1 MAIDVSKM
9 SREDKI
15 ATLSAGAHEA
25 SRKRKAQEE
34 AQGIQRKTPIFQAR
48 GLVVYRTKETPK
60 APTQENQKLQDLTN
74 NTVDSLTA
82 TAYKRQRPAAKMA
95 NFQDLT
101 PESQQGTDIA
111 QKTLDAYIASPQRQA
126 AMQREQDWVNARQT
140 GQAVSDTPPKDETL
154 ERLQAAAKKE
164 QAANQER
171 KDIAADRAVY
181 DEDMREISGMTDA
194 EQQQLKD
201 YVSVRDLGRT
211 ENLITDLIYIPIKKR
226 KAAGSLWDKYGEA
239 RLNELAETYARD
251 PHQQERQ
258 EVKQAAQN
266 ASQGVGGAALTTL
279 GSIVAKPIGSVA
291 ALEGRL
297 DELGQRTGRYST
309 LDPYSPGDT
318 VNNFFDDAKQN
329 VQQQIEGDGAN
340 IFRKGAAVLYQAG
353 TGAVEN
359 VLGAITLGPGVTAA
373 VNATGQLTRTISE
386 ASQRGATAGQA
397 YLLATS
403 SAALDYAMDKIPL
416 DTLFGLAKEGST
428 SALKAALNQAGI
440 EATTEGASFIGSQL
454 LDMAILQDNSE
465 YEQNIQNYMAQD
477 PNMSYA
483 DAKHLANKDLIDQA
497 RQQLLVAGISG
508 GVSAGVST
516 AIGNAR
522 NRRAQALLDTETAP
536 EAPTD
541 TAPTESATEQSTPK
555 PDTTL
560 TDTTPEPAVDQ
571 PLQNPQ
577 QLPQAPTLTP
587 EQIRAAQQEA
597 ALQAVQDQAAANP
610 SGMLSDI
617 DKRRERLKTYLNEAW
632 SEGDGSDELRDALQR
647 MWYDENALNFRTDD
661 DYLRHMEATL
671 PDLEAGDGKT
681 AAQVRQDFATPTAK
695 FVHDNRVNAERDAV
709 RNLNVRTRSYENAR
723 DFYGADSSEAN
734 TAKYFMADA
743 EQKLQNIRGLNDGMY
758 AALEGRNSEHERVTR
773 RYQDLAYKE
782 FYGRESSLGN
792 SGRSNNPRQQDLAS
806 NAVDKTHVSNPEYKE
821 TVPLEAPLDTVSR
834 TVEEATTQRRTQ
846 QEAARQAVQDQAAA
860 MTGGQESAVP
870 YNQQPVSDSKAA
882 KTGESITLE
891 GFHGEGK
898 AKGEIYAHAQIPVAG
913 EGRYFAPTE
922 KGASNYGDNVSREIV
937 HFDRPFVI
945 RDDSDWGGLVDAAG
959 LKYRNPAYLSTAEA
973 KQYTDRIRDFL
984 TGNGYDGLIVS
995 YESARQG
1002 DRNTVTGGWAR
1013 TIDNV
1018 FGGDQYVKY
1027 DTGTENSASAEP
1039 SVGAADQNFTG
1050 TVRYQNLLSD
1060 DNVKPD
1066 RASDIRADEVP
1077 EMDGSQRVSDMAKDL
1092 MGSKNTTE
1100 AGADQVKQLIDSGVF
1115 SYDPKSNKQSVQEAF
1130 DDLNARGAAA
1140 IRHEIDTN
1148 LKNGVIADGDVTK
1161 AVVLANQYIQ
1171 TGDEASAAEMMSDL
1185 SLLAQKSGRNLQ
1197 LFSLIRRMTPEGQLD
1212 VLQKAADKMLS
1223 QGKQPKE
1230 SKKNGAPSPVDASGP
1245 SGRPKTSLTHADIP
1259 VELKNQYIEAARS
1272 KDTQKID
1279 AATRAIAQ
1287 AVGSQYHATFKE
1299 KWDAWRYMCMLGN
1312 ASTNVRN
1319 IAGNAMFKPYT
1330 VVKDELAAIF
1340 EKALPQ
1346 DQRTKAMHT
1355 DKDLL
1360 AWAKEDT
1367 KSVDA
1372 QNALKYSAK
1381 MGDDVTSDIMSE
1393 NKRIFK
1399 SGALETARKVA
1410 EWAPSAGDMIF
1421 KNGYYAKYLANFLT
1435 ARGISADDV
1444 RAGKVD
1450 TDIVSQARQY
1460 AVDNAYINTFNDR
1473 NNFSD
1478 ALASL
1483 GSAKSSKNPVTR
1495 AFGTAVDAIL
1505 PFRRTPANIL
1515 VRFKEYSPVEIL
1527 SAGVKLKQGKITASD
1542 FCNSLATGLTGS
1554 AAMGLGAALGHGI
1567 FNSNGDGV
1575 RLITKATDEEKL
1587 QGKQDYS
1594 VEVTVNGETYSATVD
1609 WAAPA
1614 NLPLFVGTNLYAAAT
1629 KSSEENA
1636 DFADTLINFAD
1647 SAKDTLEPMLSL
1659 SCLSSL
1665 NDLLE
1670 NIKYTEDGEYLYK
1683 IAASAATSYLTQ
1695 GIPSLL
1701 RQTATFTQTEKQTTF
1716 ANDDRKAVRDVQRTL
1731 SNIPFAG
1738 NALGLKTDKIDV
1750 WGQKQSTGSVAQRAF
1765 NAYLNPSKIS
1775 KVTSDATTAELERL
1789 SKTEYGTGVTPEL
1802 APKTL
1807 TYTDKQ
1813 GVTHKD
1819 VRLTAKQWED
1829 CAITRGQTSKQILDK
1844 LVKSSDYA
1852 KLGDSGKAAAIGL
1865 VYKFAD
1871 EAGAIKAM
1879 SDHDGYSETWMREA
1893 EEAKDPGTYILKKVN
1908 NQQMKAAMDKL
1919 TTAWAHNSDRPAA
1932 KRDLESAYE
1941 TYAKSSANIRNAV
1954 MDAAKGTVKQ
1964 YLEAR
1969 EDGLDSNVALSV
1981 IKQVQSIPVKK
1992 RQNAAYQYQAVANT
2006 KGLSEAQMDTAMKL
2020 YMPDYDPTVKKPV
2033 KTEVKYDY
2041 IRQELGFSAR
2051 EYAKAAYAMQDMS
2064 YDEDDSESLDKDEQI
2079 KALMGLGYDK
2089 STATKFYRIYK
2100 GSSNSAKY
2108 ALNKFIEENY

>member
-1 MAIDVSKM
+1 MGKFTVEDYKRAAQEYAASLKKGYDEAQTVKQEAAAAGMWPKKTPAVPKNRTSAAPKETVANGFFPKSFDDAVPSNPWISNADVNLAPRSSYASASDRSKTAKDTLDSYLNSPEGQSAIQEEEALKERYRTEVSFQPTLRM
-9 SREDKI
+9 EDMPQSENVKRLRQLRKDAEDSQQI
-15 ATLSAGAHEA
+15 AENA
-25 SRKRKAQEE
+25 RKA
-34 AQGIQRKTPIFQAR
+34 
-48 GLVVYRTKETPK
+48 
-60 APTQENQKLQDLTN
+60 
-74 NTVDSLTA
+74 
-82 TAYKRQRPAAKMA
+82 
-95 NFQDLT
+95 
-101 PESQQGTDIA
+101 
-111 QKTLDAYIASPQRQA
+111 
-126 AMQREQDWVNARQT
+126 EQDQ
-140 GQAVSDTPPKDETL
+140 
-154 ERLQAAAKKE
+154 
-164 QAANQER
+164 
-171 KDIAADRAVY
+171 AVY

-194 EQQQLKD
+194 ERQQLKD

-251 PHQQERQ
+251 LHQQERQ
-258 EVKQAAQN
+258 EVQQAAQN
-266 ASQGVGGAALTTL
+266 ASSGVGGAALTTL
-279 GSIVAKPIGSVA
+279 GSIAAKPIGSVA

-329 VQQQIEGDGAN
+329 VQQQIAGDGSN
-340 IFRKGAAVLYQAG
+340 VFRKGAAVLYQAG
-353 TGAVEN
+353 TGTVEN

-386 ASQRGATAGQA
+386 ASARGATAGQA

-416 DTLFGLAKEGST
+416 DNLFGLAKSGAT
-428 SALKAALNQAGI
+428 SALKAAFKQAGI
-440 EATTEGASFIGSQL
+440 EMTTEGASFIGSQL
-454 LDMAILQDNSE
+454 LDMAILQQNSE
-465 YEQNIQNYMAQD
+465 YAQNVQNYREQGMNQQD
-477 PNMSYA
+477 A
-483 DAKHLANKDLIDQA
+483 VHQANKDLVSQA
-497 RQQLLVAGISG
+497 GQQLLTAGISG

-522 NRRAQALLDTETAP
+522 SRRAQAQQARLDAEAAPETAP
-536 EAPTD
+536 DTTPAAAPEQSPD
-541 TAPTESATEQSTPK
+541 LPRQDAAPTE
-555 PDTTL
+555 
-560 TDTTPEPAVDQ
+560 TTPEAPAAQ
-571 PLQNPQ
+571 LPQNPQ
-577 QLPQAPTLTP
+577 QLPP
-587 EQIRAAQQEA
+587 QEPA
-597 ALQAVQDQAAANP
+597 
-610 SGMLSDI
+610 
-617 DKRRERLKTYLNEAW
+617 
-632 SEGDGSDELRDALQR
+632 
-647 MWYDENALNFRTDD
+647 
-661 DYLRHMEATL
+661 
-671 PDLEAGDGKT
+671 
-681 AAQVRQDFATPTAK
+681 
-695 FVHDNRVNAERDAV
+695 
-709 RNLNVRTRSYENAR
+709 
-723 DFYGADSSEAN
+723 SS
-734 TAKYFMADA
+734 T
-743 EQKLQNIRGLNDGMY
+743 
-758 AALEGRNSEHERVTR
+758 
-773 RYQDLAYKE
+773 
-782 FYGRESSLGN
+782 
-792 SGRSNNPRQQDLAS
+792 
-806 NAVDKTHVSNPEYKE
+806 
-821 TVPLEAPLDTVSR
+821 DTVSNLVR
-834 TVEEATTQRRTQ
+834 EATTRRQQQ
-846 QEAARQAVQDQAAA
+846 QEAARRSIQNQTAAL
-860 MTGGQESAVP
+860 TGGQEPAAP
-870 YNQQPVSDSKAA
+870 Y
-882 KTGESITLE
+882 
-891 GFHGEGK
+891 
-898 AKGEIYAHAQIPVAG
+898 
-913 EGRYFAPTE
+913 
-922 KGASNYGDNVSREIV
+922 
-937 HFDRPFVI
+937 
-945 RDDSDWGGLVDAAG
+945 
-959 LKYRNPAYLSTAEA
+959 
-973 KQYTDRIRDFL
+973 
-984 TGNGYDGLIVS
+984 
-995 YESARQG
+995 
-1002 DRNTVTGGWAR
+1002 
-1013 TIDNV
+1013 
-1018 FGGDQYVKY
+1018 
-1027 DTGTENSASAEP
+1027 TGTENSASAEP

-1050 TVRYQNLLSD
+1050 TARYQDLLSD
-1060 DNVKPD
+1060 DNVKPS
-1066 RASDIRADEVP
+1066 RASDVRPDEVP
-1077 EMDGSQRVSDMAKDL
+1077 EMDGSQRVSNVAKDL
-1092 MGSKNTTE
+1092 IGSKNTTD

-1115 SYDPKSNKQSVQEAF
+1115 SYDPKSNKQSLQEAY
-1130 DDLNARGAAA
+1130 DDLNVRGTQ
-1140 IRHEIDTN
+1140 RVRNEILNHLVNNT
-1148 LKNGVIADGDVTK
+1148 VEDGDVTK

-1171 TGDEASAAEMMSDL
+1171 SGDEASAAEMMSDL

-1197 LFSLIRRMTPEGQLD
+1197 LFSLIRRMTPEGQLN
-1212 VLQKAADKMLS
+1212 VLQQAADKMLS

-1230 SKKNGAPSPVDASGP
+1230 SRKRGASNNSDA

-1272 KDTQKID
+1272 KDTKKID

-1287 AVGSQYHATFKE
+1287 AVGSQYQATFKE

-1330 VVKDELAAIF
+1330 AVKDELAALF

-1393 NKRIFK
+1393 NKRVFK
-1399 SGALETARKVA
+1399 SGALETARKVT
-1410 EWAPSAGDMIF
+1410 EWAPAAGDMIF

-1450 TDIVSQARQY
+1450 TDVMAQARQY
-1460 AVDNAYINTFNDR
+1460 AVNNAYINTFNDR

-1594 VEVTVNGETYSATVD
+1594 VEVTVNGKTYSATVD

-1695 GIPSLL
+1695 AIPSLL

-1750 WGQKQSTGSVAQRAF
+1750 WGQKQSTGNVAQRAF
-1765 NAYLNPSKIS
+1765 NAYVNPSKIS
-1775 KVTSDATTAELERL
+1775 TVKSDATTAELERL

-1819 VRLTAKQWED
+1819 VRLTAQQWE
-1829 CAITRGQTSKQILDK
+1829 AYATTRGQTSKQILDK

-1852 KLGDSGKAAAIGL
+1852 KLGDAGKAAAIDL
-1865 VYKFAD
+1865 VYKYAD
-1871 EAGAIKAM
+1871 KTGAIKAM
-1879 SDHDGYSETWMREA
+1879 SDHDGYPDSWMQEA
-1893 EEAKDPGTYILKKVN
+1893 ADSKNPGAYIIQKVN
-1908 NQQMKAAMDKL
+1908 NQQMKTAMDNL
-1919 TTAWAHNSDRPAA
+1919 TKAWAHKTDRPAA
-1932 KRDLESAYE
+1932 KQDLEAAYD
-1941 TYAKSSANIRNAV
+1941 TYSKSSADVKKAV
-1954 MDAAKGTVKQ
+1954 MDAAEGAVKQ
-1964 YLEAR
+1964 YMEAR
-1969 EDGLDSNVALSV
+1969 ADGFNSSVSLSI
-1981 IKQVQSIPVKK
+1981 IKQVQSIPQKN
-1992 RQNAAYQYQAVANT
+1992 RQKVAYQYQAVANT
-2006 KGLSEAQMDTAMKL
+2006 KGLSEAQLDKAMKL
-2020 YMPDYDPTVKKPV
+2020 YMPDYDPSVKKPV

-2041 IRQELGFSAR
+2041 IRQEMGFSAK

-2064 YDEDDSESLDKDEQI
+2064 YDEDDSGTITKDEAVQAIIDLGFDKATSTRFYQI
-2079 KALMGLGYDK
+2079 YQ
-2089 STATKFYRIYK
+2089 
-2100 GSSNSAKY
+2100 GSSNSAKA
-2108 ALNKFIEENY
+2108 ALKKFIEENY

>member
-1 MAIDVSKM
+1 MGKFTAEDYKRAAQEYAASLKKGYDEAQAVKQEATAAGMWPKKTPAVPKNRTSAAPKETAANGFFPKSFDDAVPSNPWISNADVNLAPKSSYASASARSKTAKDTLDSYLNSPEGLAALQEEEALKDRYRTEVSFQPTLRM
-9 SREDKI
+9 EDMPQSENVKRLRQLRKDAEDSQKI
-15 ATLSAGAHEA
+15 A
-25 SRKRKAQEE
+25 
-34 AQGIQRKTPIFQAR
+34 
-48 GLVVYRTKETPK
+48 
-60 APTQENQKLQDLTN
+60 EN
-74 NTVDSLTA
+74 
-82 TAYKRQRPAAKMA
+82 
-95 NFQDLT
+95 
-101 PESQQGTDIA
+101 A
-111 QKTLDAYIASPQRQA
+111 QKAEHDQS
-126 AMQREQDWVNARQT
+126 
-140 GQAVSDTPPKDETL
+140 
-154 ERLQAAAKKE
+154 
-164 QAANQER
+164 
-171 KDIAADRAVY
+171 VY

-194 EQQQLKD
+194 ERQQLKD

-226 KAAGSLWDKYGEA
+226 KAAGSLWGKYGEA

-251 PHQQERQ
+251 LHQQERQ
-258 EVKQAAQN
+258 EVQQAAQN
-266 ASQGVGGAALTTL
+266 ASSGLGGAALTTL
-279 GSIVAKPIGSVA
+279 GSIAAKPIGSVA

-353 TGAVEN
+353 TGAAEN

-386 ASQRGATAGQA
+386 ASARGATAGQA

-416 DTLFGLAKEGST
+416 DNLFDLAKEGST
-428 SALKAALNQAGI
+428 SALKAALKQAGI

-454 LDMAILQDNSE
+454 LDMAILQQNSE
-465 YEQNIQNYMAQD
+465 YAQNVQNYREQGMNQQD
-477 PNMSYA
+477 A
-483 DAKHLANKDLIDQA
+483 VHRANKDLVSQA
-497 RQQLLVAGISG
+497 GQQLLVAGLSG

-522 NRRAQALLDTETAP
+522 NRRAQALLDGENAP

-541 TAPTESATEQSTPK
+541 TAPTETAPEQPTARQTPAA
-555 PDTTL
+555 
-560 TDTTPEPAVDQ
+560 TDTTPAPTTEQ
-571 PLQNPQ
+571 LLQNPQ
-577 QLPQAPTLTP
+577 QLPQ
-587 EQIRAAQQEA
+587 EQPIEQTQPRNIQSEPAQ
-597 ALQAVQDQAAANP
+597 
-610 SGMLSDI
+610 
-617 DKRRERLKTYLNEAW
+617 
-632 SEGDGSDELRDALQR
+632 
-647 MWYDENALNFRTDD
+647 
-661 DYLRHMEATL
+661 
-671 PDLEAGDGKT
+671 
-681 AAQVRQDFATPTAK
+681 
-695 FVHDNRVNAERDAV
+695 AE
-709 RNLNVRTRSYENAR
+709 T
-723 DFYGADSSEAN
+723 
-734 TAKYFMADA
+734 
-743 EQKLQNIRGLNDGMY
+743 
-758 AALEGRNSEHERVTR
+758 
-773 RYQDLAYKE
+773 
-782 FYGRESSLGN
+782 
-792 SGRSNNPRQQDLAS
+792 
-806 NAVDKTHVSNPEYKE
+806 
-821 TVPLEAPLDTVSR
+821 PLDTVSR
-834 TVEEATTQRRTQ
+834 TVEESVSKRKQSGAADDIVDVSSFKSPKEWKNFLDKRKKERKKAEKHGGSDGNYLIDNPLSREEKRAIYIKGALNTARETRMLELFDTINDGDFDAYTERANTAVSQDAFRRAQDAAVELRRLMSISDADYDAELSGNPRPAQSTEPAPQPIAASPLLPQQAADAPDAAQQSVIETPFVDVPTEDNAVQSETPQPPAQPPIDTVSTLVEEATTQRRTQ
-846 QEAARQAVQDQAAA
+846 QEAARQSIQNQTAAL
-860 MTGGQESAVP
+860 TGGQESAVP

-945 RDDSDWGGLVDAAG
+945 RDDGDWGGLVDAAG

-1050 TVRYQNLLSD
+1050 TARYQNLLSD

-1066 RASDIRADEVP
+1066 RASDVRPDEVP
-1077 EMDGSQRVSDMAKDL
+1077 EMDGSQRVSNVAKTL

-1171 TGDEASAAEMMSDL
+1171 TGDDASAAEMMSDL

-1230 SKKNGAPSPVDASGP
+1230 SKKNGSPSPVDASGP

-1287 AVGSQYHATFKE
+1287 AVGSQYQATFKE

-1330 VVKDELAAIF
+1330 VVKDELAALF

-1355 DKDLL
+1355 DKNLL

-1450 TDIVSQARQY
+1450 TDIMSQARQY

-1554 AAMGLGAALGHGI
+1554 AAMGLGAALCHGI
-1567 FNSNGDGV
+1567 FNSSGDGV

-1636 DFADTLINFAD
+1636 DLADTLINFTD

-1665 NDLLE
+1665 NDLLK

-1750 WGQKQSTGSVAQRAF
+1750 WGQKQSTGNVAQRAF
-1765 NAYLNPSKIS
+1765 NAYVNPSKIS
-1775 KVTSDATTAELERL
+1775 KVTSDATTAELDRL

-1819 VRLTAKQWED
+1819 VRLTAQQWE
-1829 CAITRGQTSKQILDK
+1829 AYATTRGQTSKQILDK

-1852 KLGDSGKAAAIGL
+1852 KLGDAGKAAAIDL
-1865 VYKFAD
+1865 VYKYAD
-1871 EAGAIKAM
+1871 KTGAIKAM
-1879 SDHDGYSETWMREA
+1879 SDHDGYPDSWMQEA
-1893 EEAKDPGTYILKKVN
+1893 SDSKNPGAYIVQKVN
-1908 NQQMKAAMDKL
+1908 NQQMKTAMDNL
-1919 TTAWAHNSDRPAA
+1919 TKAWAHKTDRPAA
-1932 KRDLESAYE
+1932 KQDLEAAYD
-1941 TYAKSSANIRNAV
+1941 TYSKSSADVQKAV
-1954 MDAAKGTVKQ
+1954 MDAAEGAVKQ
-1964 YLEAR
+1964 YMEAR
-1969 EDGLDSNVALSV
+1969 ADGFNSNVSLSI
-1981 IKQVQSIPVKK
+1981 IKQVQSIPQKN
-1992 RQNAAYQYQAVANT
+1992 RQKVAYQYQAVANT
-2006 KGLSEAQMDTAMKL
+2006 KGLSEAQLDKAMKL
-2020 YMPDYDPTVKKPV
+2020 YMPDYDPSAKKPV

-2041 IRQELGFSAR
+2041 IRQEMGFSAK

-2064 YDEDDSESLDKDEQI
+2064 YDEDDSGTITKDEAVQAI
-2079 KALMGLGYDK
+2079 VDLGFDEA
-2089 STATKFYRIYK
+2089 TATKFYRIYQ
-2100 GSSNSAKY
+2100 GSSNSAKA

>member
-15 ATLSAGAHEA
+15 AVLSAGAHEA
-25 SRKRKAQEE
+25 GRKRKAQEE
-34 AQGIQRKTPIFQAR
+34 AQGIQKKTPIFQAR
-48 GLVVYRTKETPK
+48 GLVAYRTKEAPK
-60 APTQENQKLQDLTN
+60 APVQENQKLQDLTN

-111 QKTLDAYIASPQRQA
+111 QKTLDAYIASPQRQE
-126 AMQREQDWVNARQT
+126 AMQREQDWVNARQS
-140 GQAVSDTPPKDETL
+140 GQAASDMPPKDETL
-154 ERLQAAAKKE
+154 ERLQAAARKE
-164 QAANQER
+164 QAENQER
-171 KDIAADRAVY
+171 KDLAADQAVY
-181 DEDMREISGMTDA
+181 DKDMREISGMTDA
-194 EQQQLKD
+194 ERQQLKD

-251 PHQQERQ
+251 LHQQERQ
-258 EVKQAAQN
+258 EVQQAAQN

-353 TGAVEN
+353 TGAAEN

-386 ASQRGATAGQA
+386 ASARGATAGQA

-416 DTLFGLAKEGST
+416 DNLFGLAKEGST
-428 SALKAALNQAGI
+428 SALKAALKQVGI
-440 EATTEGASFIGSQL
+440 EATTEGASFMGSQL
-454 LDMAILQDNSE
+454 LDMAILQQNSE

-477 PNMSYA
+477 PDRSYA
-483 DAKHLANKDLIDQA
+483 DAKRLANKDLIAQA
-497 RQQLLVAGISG
+497 GQQLLVAGISG

-522 NRRAQALLDTETAP
+522 SRRAQALLDAETAP
-536 EAPTD
+536 EAATD
-541 TAPTESATEQSTPK
+541 TATTKPTPEQPTAQPEVPL
-555 PDTTL
+555 PDTA
-560 TDTTPEPAVDQ
+560 PEAPADQ
-571 PLQNPQ
+571 LLQNPQ
-577 QLPQAPTLTP
+577 QLQPEPTLTP
-587 EQIRAAQQEA
+587 EQIRAAQQERDI
-597 ALQAVQDQAAANP
+597 QAEADRIRYEGQESVAQRNETATSP
-610 SGMLSDI
+610 SGMISDAGQ
-617 DKRRERLKTYLNEAW
+617 RRERLKSYLNEAW
-632 SEGDGSDELRDALQR
+632 NKGDGSDELRDALQR

-661 DYLRHMEATL
+661 DYLRYMEATL

-709 RNLNVRTRSYENAR
+709 RNLNVRTRAYENAR

-782 FYGRESSLGN
+782 FYGRESSLGK
-792 SGRSNNPRQQDLAS
+792 SGQSNNPRKQEPTS
-806 NAVDKTHVSNPEYKE
+806 NAADKPRVTNSEYKE
-821 TVPLEAPLDTVSR
+821 TVPLENPLGTVSR

-846 QEAARQAVQDQAAA
+846 QEAARQSIQDQAAA
-860 MTGGQESAVP
+860 LTGGQEPAAP
-870 YNQQPVSDSKAA
+870 Y
-882 KTGESITLE
+882 
-891 GFHGEGK
+891 
-898 AKGEIYAHAQIPVAG
+898 
-913 EGRYFAPTE
+913 
-922 KGASNYGDNVSREIV
+922 
-937 HFDRPFVI
+937 
-945 RDDSDWGGLVDAAG
+945 
-959 LKYRNPAYLSTAEA
+959 
-973 KQYTDRIRDFL
+973 
-984 TGNGYDGLIVS
+984 
-995 YESARQG
+995 
-1002 DRNTVTGGWAR
+1002 
-1013 TIDNV
+1013 
-1018 FGGDQYVKY
+1018 
-1027 DTGTENSASAEP
+1027 TGTENSASAEP

-1050 TVRYQNLLSD
+1050 TARYQNLLSD
-1060 DNVKPD
+1060 DNVKPS
-1066 RASDIRADEVP
+1066 RASDVRPDEVP
-1077 EMDGSQRVSDMAKDL
+1077 EMDGSQRVSNVAKNL

-1171 TGDEASAAEMMSDL
+1171 TGDEAAAAEMMSDL

-1230 SKKNGAPSPVDASGP
+1230 SKKNGAPSSVDASGP

-1272 KDTQKID
+1272 KDTAKID

-1287 AVGSQYHATFKE
+1287 VVGSQYQATFKE

-1312 ASTNVRN
+1312 VSTNVRN

-1450 TDIVSQARQY
+1450 TDVMSQARQY

-1483 GSAKSSKNPVTR
+1483 GSAKSSKNPVSR

-1505 PFRRTPANIL
+1505 PFRRTPANII
-1515 VRFKEYSPVEIL
+1515 VRFDDYSPFRIIKAAAKI
-1527 SAGVKLKQGKITASD
+1527 SGKGLDKVSKGKYGWGREYTASQ
-1542 FCNSLATGLTGS
+1542 FCNDLAAGLTGTGALLLGS
-1554 AAMGLGAALGHGI
+1554 ALRRGI
-1567 FNSNGDGV
+1567 YDSKGNGV

-1594 VEVTVNGETYSATVD
+1594 IEVTLNGKTHSASVE

-1614 NLPLFVGTNLYAAAT
+1614 NLPLFVGANLSAAAE
-1629 KSSEENA
+1629 KSKEEDA
-1636 DFADTLINFAD
+1636 DFIDRLINFGIA
-1647 SAKDTLEPMLSL
+1647 AKDTLEPVLSL

-1670 NIKYTEDGEYLYK
+1670 NVKYSGDGEHIYT
-1683 IAASAATSYLTQ
+1683 IVASAATSYLTQ
-1695 GIPSLL
+1695 AIPSLL

-1716 ANDDRKAVRDVQRTL
+1716 ANDDRKEVRGVQRAL

-1750 WGQKQSTGSVAQRAF
+1750 WGQKQSTGNVAQRAF
-1765 NAYLNPSKIS
+1765 NAYVNPSKIS
-1775 KVTSDATTAELERL
+1775 TVTSDATTAELDRL

-1819 VRLTAKQWED
+1819 VRLTAQQWE
-1829 CAITRGQTSKQILDK
+1829 AYATTRGQTSKQILDK

-1852 KLGDSGKAAAIGL
+1852 KLGDAGKAAAIDL
-1865 VYKFAD
+1865 VYKYAD
-1871 EAGAIKAM
+1871 KTGAIKAM
-1879 SDHDGYSETWMREA
+1879 SDHDGYPDSWMQEA
-1893 EEAKDPGTYILKKVN
+1893 ADSKNPGAYIVQKVN
-1908 NQQMKAAMDKL
+1908 NQQMKTAMDNL
-1919 TTAWAHNSDRPAA
+1919 TKAWAHKTDRPAA
-1932 KRDLESAYE
+1932 QQDLEAAYG
-1941 TYAKSSANIRNAV
+1941 TYSKSSADVKKAV
-1954 MDAAKGTVKQ
+1954 MDAAEGAVKQ
-1964 YLEAR
+1964 YMEAR
-1969 EDGLDSNVALSV
+1969 ADGFNSNVSLSI
-1981 IKQVQSIPVKK
+1981 IKQVQSIPQKN
-1992 RQNAAYQYQAVANT
+1992 RQKVAYQYQAVANT
-2006 KGLSEAQMDTAMKL
+2006 KGLSEAQLDKAMKL
-2020 YMPDYDPTVKKPV
+2020 YMPDYDPSVKKPV

-2041 IRQELGFSAR
+2041 IRQEMGFSAK

-2064 YDEDDSESLDKDEQI
+2064 YDEDDSGTITKDEAVQAIIDLGFDKATSTRFYQI
-2079 KALMGLGYDK
+2079 YQ
-2089 STATKFYRIYK
+2089 
-2100 GSSNSAKY
+2100 GSSNSAKA
-2108 ALNKFIEENY
+2108 ALKKFIEENY

>member
-1 MAIDVSKM
+1 MGKFTVEDYKRAAQEYAASLKKGYDEAQTVKQEAAAAGMWPKKTPAVPKNRTSAAPKETVANGFFPKSFDDAVPSNPWISNADVNLAPRSSYASASDRSKTAKDTLDSYLNSPEGQSAIQEEEALKERYRTEVSFQPTLRM
-9 SREDKI
+9 EDMPQSENVKRLRQLRKDAEDSQQI
-15 ATLSAGAHEA
+15 AENA
-25 SRKRKAQEE
+25 RKA
-34 AQGIQRKTPIFQAR
+34 
-48 GLVVYRTKETPK
+48 
-60 APTQENQKLQDLTN
+60 
-74 NTVDSLTA
+74 
-82 TAYKRQRPAAKMA
+82 
-95 NFQDLT
+95 
-101 PESQQGTDIA
+101 
-111 QKTLDAYIASPQRQA
+111 
-126 AMQREQDWVNARQT
+126 EQDQ
-140 GQAVSDTPPKDETL
+140 
-154 ERLQAAAKKE
+154 
-164 QAANQER
+164 
-171 KDIAADRAVY
+171 AVY

-194 EQQQLKD
+194 ERQQLKD

-251 PHQQERQ
+251 LHQQERQ
-258 EVKQAAQN
+258 EVQQAAQN

-329 VQQQIEGDGAN
+329 VQQQIAGDGSN
-340 IFRKGAAVLYQAG
+340 VFRKGAAVLYQAG
-353 TGAVEN
+353 TGTVEN

-386 ASQRGATAGQA
+386 ASARGATAGQA

-416 DTLFGLAKEGST
+416 DNLFGLAKEGST
-428 SALKAALNQAGI
+428 SALKAAFKQAGI
-440 EATTEGASFIGSQL
+440 EMTTEGASFIGSQL
-454 LDMAILQDNSE
+454 LDMAILQQNSE
-465 YEQNIQNYMAQD
+465 YAQNVQNYRDQGMNQQD
-477 PNMSYA
+477 A
-483 DAKHLANKDLIDQA
+483 VHQANKDLVSQA
-497 RQQLLVAGISG
+497 GQQLLVAGLSG

-522 NRRAQALLDTETAP
+522 SRRAQAQQAQLDAEAAPETAP
-536 EAPTD
+536 D
-541 TAPTESATEQSTPK
+541 TAPADAVQEQTSAPQSE
-555 PDTTL
+555 
-560 TDTTPEPAVDQ
+560 TTPEASTDQ
-571 PLQNPQ
+571 LLQNPQ
-577 QLPQAPTLTP
+577 QPQQEPSLTP
-587 EQIRAAQQEA
+587 EQIRAAQQERDIQAEEDRIRYEDQKTRAKARKDLQKDIEKTQADVDAGKGSPARLRQLQDKLYQMDMEEADYPRTRQEAITQQA
-597 ALQAVQDQAAANP
+597 ALVDSLSQEQHDAYIRRETGEASNRPNKIATNRLKAAKAELDRLRN
-610 SGMLSDI
+610 LSDA
-617 DKRRERLKTYLNEAW
+617 DYAQELSDMGLSGNTRSPWLDSASANLEALGEANATRQADLVQSMADRVREASIPDQPEARPESVPDLNA
-632 SEGDGSDELRDALQR
+632 A
-647 MWYDENALNFRTDD
+647 T
-661 DYLRHMEATL
+661 DYLRSRLNPEQGQ
-671 PDLEAGDGKT
+671 PNRRPVQPQQN
-681 AAQVRQDFATPTAK
+681 AASST
-695 FVHDNRVNAERDAV
+695 DAV
-709 RNLNVRTRSYENAR
+709 SNLVR
-723 DFYGADSSEAN
+723 
-734 TAKYFMADA
+734 
-743 EQKLQNIRGLNDGMY
+743 
-758 AALEGRNSEHERVTR
+758 
-773 RYQDLAYKE
+773 
-782 FYGRESSLGN
+782 
-792 SGRSNNPRQQDLAS
+792 
-806 NAVDKTHVSNPEYKE
+806 
-821 TVPLEAPLDTVSR
+821 
-834 TVEEATTQRRTQ
+834 EATTRRQQQ
-846 QEAARQAVQDQAAA
+846 QEAARQSIQEQAAA
-860 MTGGQESAVP
+860 LTGGQEAATP
-870 YNQQPVSDSKAA
+870 Y
-882 KTGESITLE
+882 
-891 GFHGEGK
+891 
-898 AKGEIYAHAQIPVAG
+898 
-913 EGRYFAPTE
+913 
-922 KGASNYGDNVSREIV
+922 
-937 HFDRPFVI
+937 
-945 RDDSDWGGLVDAAG
+945 
-959 LKYRNPAYLSTAEA
+959 
-973 KQYTDRIRDFL
+973 
-984 TGNGYDGLIVS
+984 
-995 YESARQG
+995 
-1002 DRNTVTGGWAR
+1002 
-1013 TIDNV
+1013 
-1018 FGGDQYVKY
+1018 
-1027 DTGTENSASAEP
+1027 TGTENSASAEP

-1050 TVRYQNLLSD
+1050 TARYQKLLSD

-1066 RASDIRADEVP
+1066 RRDDFRGDEVP
-1077 EMDGSQRVSDMAKDL
+1077 KMDGSQRVSDVAKNL
-1092 MGSKNTTE
+1092 MGSKNTTD

-1115 SYDPKSNKQSVQEAF
+1115 SYDPKSNKQSLQEAY
-1130 DDLNARGAAA
+1130 DDLNARGTQ
-1140 IRHEIDTN
+1140 RVRNEILNHLVNNT
-1148 LKNGVIADGDVTK
+1148 VEDGDVTK

-1171 TGDEASAAEMMSDL
+1171 SGDEASAAEMMSDL

-1197 LFSLIRRMTPEGQLD
+1197 LFSLIRRMTPEGQLN
-1212 VLQKAADKMLS
+1212 VIQQAADKMLS
-1223 QGKQPKE
+1223 HGKQPKE
-1230 SKKNGAPSPVDASGP
+1230 SRKRGASNNSDA
-1245 SGRPKTSLTHADIP
+1245 SGRPKASLTHADIP

-1287 AVGSQYHATFKE
+1287 AVGSQYQATFKE

-1330 VVKDELAAIF
+1330 AVKDELAAIF

-1393 NKRIFK
+1393 NKRVFDTVFGSKKLGSAI
-1399 SGALETARKVA
+1399 ETARKAA

-1450 TDIVSQARQY
+1450 TDVMAQARQY
-1460 AVDNAYINTFNDR
+1460 AVNNAYINTFNDR

-1478 ALASL
+1478 AVASL
-1483 GSAKSSKNPVTR
+1483 GSAKSSTNPVTR

-1527 SAGVKLKQGKITASD
+1527 SASVKLKQGKITASD

-1567 FNSNGDGV
+1567 FDGKGNGV

-1594 VEVTVNGETYSATVD
+1594 VEVTVNGKTYSATVD

-1670 NIKYTEDGEYLYK
+1670 NVKYTEDGEYLYK

-1695 GIPSLL
+1695 AIPSLL
-1701 RQTATFTQTEKQTTF
+1701 RQTATFAQTEKQTTF

-1750 WGQKQSTGSVAQRAF
+1750 WGQKQSTGNVAQRAF
-1765 NAYLNPSKIS
+1765 NAYVNPSKIS
-1775 KVTSDATTAELERL
+1775 KVTSDATTAELDRL

-1819 VRLTAKQWED
+1819 VRLTAQQWE
-1829 CAITRGQTSKQILDK
+1829 AYATTRGQTSKQILDK

-1852 KLGDSGKAAAIGL
+1852 KLGDAGKAAAIDL
-1865 VYKFAD
+1865 VYKYAD
-1871 EAGAIKAM
+1871 KTGAIKAM
-1879 SDHDGYSETWMREA
+1879 SDHDGYPDSWMQEA
-1893 EEAKDPGTYILKKVN
+1893 ADSKNPGAYIVQKVN
-1908 NQQMKAAMDKL
+1908 NQQMKTAMDNL
-1919 TTAWAHNSDRPAA
+1919 TKAWAHKTDRPAA
-1932 KRDLESAYE
+1932 KQDLETAYD
-1941 TYAKSSANIRNAV
+1941 TYSKSSTDVQKAV
-1954 MDAAKGTVKQ
+1954 MDAAEGAVKQ
-1964 YLEAR
+1964 YMEAR
-1969 EDGLDSNVALSV
+1969 ADGFNSNVSLSI
-1981 IKQVQSIPVKK
+1981 IKQVQSIPQKN
-1992 RQNAAYQYQAVANT
+1992 RQKVAYQYQAVANT
-2006 KGLSEAQMDTAMKL
+2006 KGLSEAQLDKAMKL
-2020 YMPDYDPTVKKPV
+2020 YMPDYDPSAKNPV

-2041 IRQELGFSAR
+2041 IRQELGFSAK

-2064 YDEDDSESLDKDEQI
+2064 YDEDDSGTITKDEAVQAI
-2079 KALMGLGYDK
+2079 IDLGFDKA
-2089 STATKFYRIYK
+2089 TATRFYQIYQ
-2100 GSSNSAKY
+2100 GSSNSAKA
-2108 ALNKFIEENY
+2108 ALKKFIEENY

>member
-15 ATLSAGAHEA
+15 AVLSAGAHEA
-25 SRKRKAQEE
+25 GRKRKAQEE

-48 GLVVYRTKETPK
+48 GIVAYRTKETPK
-60 APTQENQKLQDLTN
+60 APAQENQKLQDLTN

-140 GQAVSDTPPKDETL
+140 GQAASETAPKDETL
-154 ERLQAAAKKE
+154 ERLQAAARQE
-164 QAANQER
+164 QAVNQER
-171 KDIAADRAVY
+171 KDRAADQAVY

-194 EQQQLKD
+194 ERQQLKD
-201 YVSVRDLGRT
+201 YVSVRDQGRT
-211 ENLITDLIYIPIKKR
+211 GNILTDLIYLPREKK

-251 PHQQERQ
+251 LHQQERQ
-258 EVKQAAQN
+258 EVQQAAQD
-266 ASQGVGGAALTTL
+266 ASQGVGGAVLTTV
-279 GSIVAKPIGSVA
+279 GGIAAKPIGSVMG
-291 ALEGRL
+291 LKGRL

-329 VQQQIEGDGAN
+329 VQRQIEGDGSN
-340 IFRKGAAVLYQAG
+340 VFRKGAAVLYQAG
-353 TGAVEN
+353 TGTVEN

-386 ASQRGATAGQA
+386 ASQRGATPGQA
-397 YLLATS
+397 YLLAAS

-428 SALKAALNQAGI
+428 SALKAALKQVGI
-440 EATTEGASFIGSQL
+440 EASTEGASFIGSQL
-454 LDMAILQDNSE
+454 LDMAILQENSE

-477 PNMSYA
+477 PHRSYA

-497 RQQLLVAGISG
+497 RQQMLVAGLSG
-508 GVSAGVST
+508 GISAGVST

-522 NRRAQALLDTETAP
+522 SRRAQAQQARLDAEAAP
-536 EAPTD
+536 EAAPD
-541 TAPTESATEQSTPK
+541 TTPAAAVQEQTAAAPTEP
-555 PDTTL
+555 
-560 TDTTPEPAVDQ
+560 TPEAPDAQ
-571 PLQNPQ
+571 LLQNPQ
-577 QLPQAPTLTP
+577 QLPT
-587 EQIRAAQQEA
+587 QEPA
-597 ALQAVQDQAAANP
+597 
-610 SGMLSDI
+610 SS
-617 DKRRERLKTYLNEAW
+617 
-632 SEGDGSDELRDALQR
+632 
-647 MWYDENALNFRTDD
+647 TD
-661 DYLRHMEATL
+661 
-671 PDLEAGDGKT
+671 P
-681 AAQVRQDFATPTAK
+681 
-695 FVHDNRVNAERDAV
+695 
-709 RNLNVRTRSYENAR
+709 
-723 DFYGADSSEAN
+723 
-734 TAKYFMADA
+734 
-743 EQKLQNIRGLNDGMY
+743 
-758 AALEGRNSEHERVTR
+758 
-773 RYQDLAYKE
+773 
-782 FYGRESSLGN
+782 
-792 SGRSNNPRQQDLAS
+792 
-806 NAVDKTHVSNPEYKE
+806 VSNL
-821 TVPLEAPLDTVSR
+821 VR
-834 TVEEATTQRRTQ
+834 EATTRRQQQ
-846 QEAARQAVQDQAAA
+846 QEAARQSIQNQTAAL
-860 MTGGQESAVP
+860 TGGQEPAAP
-870 YNQQPVSDSKAA
+870 Y
-882 KTGESITLE
+882 
-891 GFHGEGK
+891 
-898 AKGEIYAHAQIPVAG
+898 
-913 EGRYFAPTE
+913 
-922 KGASNYGDNVSREIV
+922 
-937 HFDRPFVI
+937 
-945 RDDSDWGGLVDAAG
+945 
-959 LKYRNPAYLSTAEA
+959 
-973 KQYTDRIRDFL
+973 
-984 TGNGYDGLIVS
+984 
-995 YESARQG
+995 
-1002 DRNTVTGGWAR
+1002 
-1013 TIDNV
+1013 
-1018 FGGDQYVKY
+1018 
-1027 DTGTENSASAEP
+1027 TGTENSASAEP

-1050 TVRYQNLLSD
+1050 TARYQKLLSD

-1066 RASDIRADEVP
+1066 RRDDFRGDEVP
-1077 EMDGSQRVSDMAKDL
+1077 KMDGSQRVSDVAKNL
-1092 MGSKNTTE
+1092 VGSKNTTD

-1130 DDLNARGAAA
+1130 DDLNARGAAV

-1148 LKNGVIADGDVTK
+1148 LKNGVVADGDVTK

-1171 TGDEASAAEMMSDL
+1171 TGDKAAAAEMMSDL

-1230 SKKNGAPSPVDASGP
+1230 SKKNGSPSPVDASGP

-1272 KDTQKID
+1272 KDTAKID

-1287 AVGSQYHATFKE
+1287 AVGSQYQATFKE

-1330 VVKDELAAIF
+1330 AVKDELAAIF

-1393 NKRIFK
+1393 NKRVFK

-1450 TDIVSQARQY
+1450 TDVMAQARQY
-1460 AVDNAYINTFNDR
+1460 AVNNAYINTFNDR

-1478 ALASL
+1478 AIASL
-1483 GSAKSSKNPVTR
+1483 GSGKSSTNPVTR

-1515 VRFKEYSPVEIL
+1515 VRFKEYSPVEVIAAAAKI
-1527 SAGVKLKQGKITASD
+1527 SGKGLDKVSKGKYGWGREYTASQ
-1542 FCNSLATGLTGS
+1542 FCNDLASGLTGTG
-1554 AAMGLGAALGHGI
+1554 AMVLGSALGKGI

-1575 RLITKATDEEKL
+1575 RLITKATDEEEL

-1594 VEVTVNGETYSATVD
+1594 IEVTLNGKTYSATVD

-1614 NLPLFVGTNLYAAAT
+1614 NLPLFVGANLSAAAE
-1629 KSSEENA
+1629 KSKEEDA
-1636 DFADTLINFAD
+1636 DFVDRLINLGIA
-1647 SAKDTLEPMLSL
+1647 AKDTLEPILSL

-1670 NIKYTEDGEYLYK
+1670 NVKYSGDGEHIYT

-1695 GIPSLL
+1695 AIPSLL
-1701 RQTATFTQTEKQTTF
+1701 RQTSTLMQTEKQTTF
-1716 ANDDRKAVRDVQRTL
+1716 ANDDRKEVRGVQRAL

-1738 NALGLKTDKIDV
+1738 DALGLKTDRIDV
-1750 WGQKQSTGSVAQRAF
+1750 WGQKQSTGNVAQRAF
-1765 NAYLNPSKIS
+1765 NAYVNPSKIS

-1819 VRLTAKQWED
+1819 VRLTAQQWE
-1829 CAITRGQTSKQILDK
+1829 AYATTRGQTSKQILDK

-1852 KLGDSGKAAAIGL
+1852 KLGDAGKAAAIDL
-1865 VYKFAD
+1865 VYKYAD
-1871 EAGAIKAM
+1871 KTGAIKAM
-1879 SDHDGYSETWMREA
+1879 SDHDGYPDSWMQEA
-1893 EEAKDPGTYILKKVN
+1893 ADSKNPGAYIVQKVN
-1908 NQQMKAAMDKL
+1908 NQQMKTAMDNL
-1919 TTAWAHNSDRPAA
+1919 TKAWAHKTDRPAA
-1932 KRDLESAYE
+1932 KQDLEAAYD
-1941 TYAKSSANIRNAV
+1941 TYSKSSADVQKAV
-1954 MDAAKGTVKQ
+1954 MDAAEGAVKQ
-1964 YLEAR
+1964 YMEAR
-1969 EDGLDSNVALSV
+1969 ADGFNSNVSLSI
-1981 IKQVQSIPVKK
+1981 IKQVQSIPQKN
-1992 RQNAAYQYQAVANT
+1992 RQKVAYQYQAVANT
-2006 KGLSEAQMDTAMKL
+2006 KGLSEAQLDKAMKL
-2020 YMPDYDPTVKKPV
+2020 YMPDYDPSAKKPV

-2041 IRQELGFSAR
+2041 IRQELGFSAK

-2064 YDEDDSESLDKDEQI
+2064 YDEDDSGSLNKNEKLQAI
-2079 KALMGLGYDK
+2079 MALGYDLQ
-2089 STATKFYRIYK
+2089 TATKFWQIYDLS
-2100 GSSNSAKY
+2100 GNAAKA

>member
-1 MAIDVSKM
+1 MGKFTVEDYKRAAQEYAASLKKGHDEAQAVKQEAVSAGTWPKKTPTVPRNRTPAVPKETAGNGFFSEYIDKATPSNPWISNADVNLAPRSYYASASARSKTAKDTLDSYLNSPEGQSAIQEEEALKERYRTEVSFQPTLRM
-9 SREDKI
+9 EDMPQSENVKRLRQLRKDAEDSQKI
-15 ATLSAGAHEA
+15 A
-25 SRKRKAQEE
+25 
-34 AQGIQRKTPIFQAR
+34 
-48 GLVVYRTKETPK
+48 
-60 APTQENQKLQDLTN
+60 EN
-74 NTVDSLTA
+74 
-82 TAYKRQRPAAKMA
+82 
-95 NFQDLT
+95 
-101 PESQQGTDIA
+101 A
-111 QKTLDAYIASPQRQA
+111 QKAEHDQS
-126 AMQREQDWVNARQT
+126 
-140 GQAVSDTPPKDETL
+140 
-154 ERLQAAAKKE
+154 
-164 QAANQER
+164 
-171 KDIAADRAVY
+171 VY

-194 EQQQLKD
+194 ERQQLKD

-226 KAAGSLWDKYGEA
+226 KAAGSLWDKYGES

-251 PHQQERQ
+251 LHQQERQ
-258 EVKQAAQN
+258 EVQQAAQN
-266 ASQGVGGAALTTL
+266 ASSGVGGAALTTL
-279 GSIVAKPIGSVA
+279 GSIAAKPIGSVA

-329 VQQQIEGDGAN
+329 VQQQIAGDGSN
-340 IFRKGAAVLYQAG
+340 VFRKGAAVLYQAG
-353 TGAVEN
+353 TGTVEN

-386 ASQRGATAGQA
+386 ASARGATAGQA

-416 DTLFGLAKEGST
+416 DNLFGLAKSGST
-428 SALKAALNQAGI
+428 SALKAAFKQAGI
-440 EATTEGASFIGSQL
+440 EMTTEGASFIGSQL
-454 LDMAILQDNSE
+454 LDMAILQQNSE
-465 YEQNIQNYMAQD
+465 YAQNVQNYREQGMNQQD
-477 PNMSYA
+477 A
-483 DAKHLANKDLIDQA
+483 VHQANKDLVSQA
-497 RQQLLVAGISG
+497 GQQLLVAGLSG

-522 NRRAQALLDTETAP
+522 SRRAQAQQARLDAEAAP
-536 EAPTD
+536 EAAPD
-541 TAPTESATEQSTPK
+541 TTPAAAPEQSPDLPRQDAAPTE
-555 PDTTL
+555 
-560 TDTTPEPAVDQ
+560 TTPEAPDAQ
-571 PLQNPQ
+571 LLQNPQ
-577 QLPQAPTLTP
+577 QLPT
-587 EQIRAAQQEA
+587 QEPA
-597 ALQAVQDQAAANP
+597 
-610 SGMLSDI
+610 
-617 DKRRERLKTYLNEAW
+617 
-632 SEGDGSDELRDALQR
+632 
-647 MWYDENALNFRTDD
+647 
-661 DYLRHMEATL
+661 
-671 PDLEAGDGKT
+671 
-681 AAQVRQDFATPTAK
+681 
-695 FVHDNRVNAERDAV
+695 
-709 RNLNVRTRSYENAR
+709 
-723 DFYGADSSEAN
+723 SS
-734 TAKYFMADA
+734 T
-743 EQKLQNIRGLNDGMY
+743 
-758 AALEGRNSEHERVTR
+758 
-773 RYQDLAYKE
+773 
-782 FYGRESSLGN
+782 
-792 SGRSNNPRQQDLAS
+792 
-806 NAVDKTHVSNPEYKE
+806 
-821 TVPLEAPLDTVSR
+821 DTVSNL
-834 TVEEATTQRRTQ
+834 VEEATTRRQQQ
-846 QEAARQAVQDQAAA
+846 QEAARQSIQDQAAA
-860 MTGGQESAVP
+860 LTGGQE
-870 YNQQPVSDSKAA
+870 
-882 KTGESITLE
+882 
-891 GFHGEGK
+891 
-898 AKGEIYAHAQIPVAG
+898 
-913 EGRYFAPTE
+913 
-922 KGASNYGDNVSREIV
+922 
-937 HFDRPFVI
+937 
-945 RDDSDWGGLVDAAG
+945 
-959 LKYRNPAYLSTAEA
+959 PA
-973 KQYTDRIRDFL
+973 
-984 TGNGYDGLIVS
+984 VS
-995 YESARQG
+995 Y
-1002 DRNTVTGGWAR
+1002 
-1013 TIDNV
+1013 
-1018 FGGDQYVKY
+1018 
-1027 DTGTENSASAEP
+1027 TGTENSASAEP

-1050 TVRYQNLLSD
+1050 TARYQKLLSD

-1066 RASDIRADEVP
+1066 RRDDFRGDEVP
-1077 EMDGSQRVSDMAKDL
+1077 KMDGSQRVSDVAKNL
-1092 MGSKNTTE
+1092 VGSKNTTD
-1100 AGADQVKQLIDSGVF
+1100 AGADQIKQLIDSGVF
-1115 SYDPKSNKQSVQEAF
+1115 SYDPKSNKQSLQEAY
-1130 DDLNARGAAA
+1130 DDLNARGTQ
-1140 IRHEIDTN
+1140 RVRNEILNHLVNNT
-1148 LKNGVIADGDVTK
+1148 IEDGDVTK

-1171 TGDEASAAEMMSDL
+1171 SGDEASAAEMMSDL

-1197 LFSLIRRMTPEGQLD
+1197 LFSLIRRMTPEGQLN
-1212 VLQKAADKMLS
+1212 VIQQAADKMLS

-1230 SKKNGAPSPVDASGP
+1230 SRKRGASNNSDA

-1272 KDTQKID
+1272 KDTAKID

-1287 AVGSQYHATFKE
+1287 AVGSQYQATFKE

-1393 NKRIFK
+1393 NKRVFK

-1450 TDIVSQARQY
+1450 TDVMAQARQY
-1460 AVDNAYINTFNDR
+1460 AVNNAYINTFNDR

-1478 ALASL
+1478 AVASL
-1483 GSAKSSKNPVTR
+1483 GSAKSSTNPVTR

-1594 VEVTVNGETYSATVD
+1594 VEVKVNGKTYSATVD

-1614 NLPLFVGTNLYAAAT
+1614 NLPLFVGTNLYVAAT

-1750 WGQKQSTGSVAQRAF
+1750 WGQKQSTGNVAQRAF

-1775 KVTSDATTAELERL
+1775 KVASDATTAELERL

-1819 VRLTAKQWED
+1819 VRLTAQQWE
-1829 CAITRGQTSKQILDK
+1829 AYATTRGQTSKQILDK

-1852 KLGDSGKAAAIGL
+1852 KLGDAGKAAAIDL
-1865 VYKFAD
+1865 VYKYAD
-1871 EAGAIKAM
+1871 KTGAIKAM
-1879 SDHDGYSETWMREA
+1879 SDHDGYPDSWMQEA
-1893 EEAKDPGTYILKKVN
+1893 ADSKNPGAYIVQKVN
-1908 NQQMKAAMDKL
+1908 NQQMKTAMDNL
-1919 TTAWAHNSDRPAA
+1919 TKAWAHKTDRPAA
-1932 KRDLESAYE
+1932 KQDLEAAYD
-1941 TYAKSSANIRNAV
+1941 TYSKSSADVKKAV
-1954 MDAAKGTVKQ
+1954 MDAAEGAVKQ
-1964 YLEAR
+1964 YMEAR
-1969 EDGLDSNVALSV
+1969 ADGFNSNVALSI
-1981 IKQVQSIPVKK
+1981 IKQVQSIPQKN
-1992 RQNAAYQYQAVANT
+1992 RQKAAYQYQAVANT
-2006 KGLSEAQMDTAMKL
+2006 KGLSEAQMDKAMKL
-2020 YMPDYDPTVKKPV
+2020 YMPDYDPSAKKPV

-2041 IRQELGFSAR
+2041 IRQELGFSAK

-2064 YDEDDSESLDKDEQI
+2064 YDEDDSGTITKDEAVQAI
-2079 KALMGLGYDK
+2079 VDLGFDKA
-2089 STATKFYRIYK
+2089 TATKFYRIYQ
-2100 GSSNSAKY
+2100 GSSNSAKA
-2108 ALNKFIEENY
+2108 ALKKFIEENY

>member
-25 SRKRKAQEE
+25 GRKRKAQEE
-34 AQGIQRKTPIFQAR
+34 AQGIQRKTPLSQAR
-48 GLVVYRTKETPK
+48 GYVVYRTRETPK
-60 APTQENQKLQDLTN
+60 EPAQENQKLQDLTN

-95 NFQDLT
+95 NFQALT

-111 QKTLDAYIASPQRQA
+111 QKTLDAYIASPQRQE

-154 ERLQAAAKKE
+154 ERLQAAVKKE

-171 KDIAADRAVY
+171 KDLAADRAVY

-194 EQQQLKD
+194 ERQQLKD

-226 KAAGSLWDKYGEA
+226 KAAGSLLDKYGES

-251 PHQQERQ
+251 LHQQERQ
-258 EVKQAAQN
+258 EVQQAAQN
-266 ASQGVGGAALTTL
+266 ASSGVGGAVLTTL
-279 GSIVAKPIGSVA
+279 GSIAAKPIGSVA

-309 LDPYSPGDT
+309 LDPYSAGDT

-329 VQQQIEGDGAN
+329 VQKQIEGDGAN

-416 DTLFGLAKEGST
+416 DTLFGLAKSGST
-428 SALKAALNQAGI
+428 SALKAAFKQAGI
-440 EATTEGASFIGSQL
+440 EMTTEGASFIGSQL
-454 LDMAILQDNSE
+454 LDMAILQENSE
-465 YEQNIQNYMAQD
+465 YEQNIQGYMSQGLT
-477 PNMSYA
+477 YA
-483 DAKHLANKDLIDQA
+483 EAKNQANKDLVSQA
-497 RQQLLVAGISG
+497 GQQLLVAGISG

-522 NRRAQALLDTETAP
+522 NRRAQALLDSETDAAPDAAPAEPAP
-536 EAPTD
+536 EQPTAQQETPTPD
-541 TAPTESATEQSTPK
+541 TAPDSP
-555 PDTTL
+555 
-560 TDTTPEPAVDQ
+560 TDQ
-571 PLQNPQ
+571 LLQNPQ
-577 QLPQAPTLTP
+577 QLQQEPALTP
-587 EQIRAAQQEA
+587 EQIRAAQQERDI
-597 ALQAVQDQAAANP
+597 QAEVDRDLGLHEPIVQHNLTAANP

-617 DKRRERLKTYLNEAW
+617 DKRRERLKNYLNEAW

-681 AAQVRQDFATPTAK
+681 ATQVRKDFATPTAK
-695 FVHDNRVNAERDAV
+695 FVHDNRASAERDAV
-709 RNLNVRTRSYENAR
+709 RNLNMRTRAYENAR

-743 EQKLQNIRGLNDGMY
+743 EQRLQKIRGLNDGMY

-782 FYGRESSLGN
+782 FYGREYSLGKSGQSNNLRQQEPTSNAADKPRTSN
-792 SGRSNNPRQQDLAS
+792 SG
-806 NAVDKTHVSNPEYKE
+806 YKE
-821 TVPLEAPLDTVSR
+821 TDTVKPQLLQNPQQLQQEPVARRPVQSQQESASPIDTVSR
-834 TVEEATTQRRTQ
+834 TVEEATTQRRAQ
-846 QEAARQAVQDQAAA
+846 QEAARQSIQNQTAA
-860 MTGGQESAVP
+860 MTGGQ
-870 YNQQPVSDSKAA
+870 
-882 KTGESITLE
+882 
-891 GFHGEGK
+891 
-898 AKGEIYAHAQIPVAG
+898 
-913 EGRYFAPTE
+913 
-922 KGASNYGDNVSREIV
+922 
-937 HFDRPFVI
+937 
-945 RDDSDWGGLVDAAG
+945 DAAE
-959 LKYRNPAYLSTAEA
+959 TA
-973 KQYTDRIRDFL
+973 
-984 TGNGYDGLIVS
+984 S
-995 YESARQG
+995 
-1002 DRNTVTGGWAR
+1002 
-1013 TIDNV
+1013 
-1018 FGGDQYVKY
+1018 
-1027 DTGTENSASAEP
+1027 P
-1039 SVGAADQNFTG
+1039 SIGAADQNFTG
-1050 TVRYQNLLSD
+1050 TARYQNLLSD

-1077 EMDGSQRVSDMAKDL
+1077 EMDGSQRVSNVAKDL

-1171 TGDEASAAEMMSDL
+1171 TGDEASASEMMSDL

-1230 SKKNGAPSPVDASGP
+1230 TRGKASSSGQ
-1245 SGRPKTSLTHADIP
+1245 SGRSKTSLTHADIP

-1287 AVGSQYHATFKE
+1287 AVGSQYQATFKE

-1312 ASTNVRN
+1312 ASTNARN
-1319 IAGNAMFKPYT
+1319 IAGNALMKPYT
-1330 VVKDELAAIF
+1330 VVKDEMAALF
-1340 EKALPQ
+1340 EKAIPQ

-1355 DKDLL
+1355 DKKLL
-1360 AWAKEDT
+1360 EWAKEDT

-1399 SGALETARKVA
+1399 SGALETVRKVT

-1450 TDIVSQARQY
+1450 TDVMAQARQY
-1460 AVDNAYINTFNDR
+1460 AVNNAYINTFNDR

-1478 ALASL
+1478 AVASL
-1483 GSAKSSKNPVTR
+1483 GSAKSSKNPVSR
-1495 AFGTAVDAIL
+1495 AFGTAVDAVL

-1542 FCNSLATGLTGS
+1542 FCNSLAAGLTGS
-1554 AAMGLGAALGHGI
+1554 AAMGLGAALGRGI

-1575 RLITKATDEEKL
+1575 RLIAKATDEEKL

-1629 KSSEENA
+1629 KSGEENA

-1695 GIPSLL
+1695 AIPSLL

-1750 WGQKQSTGSVAQRAF
+1750 WGQKQSTGNVGQRAF

-1789 SKTEYGTGVTPEL
+1789 SKTEYGTGVVPEV
-1802 APKTL
+1802 APKTI
-1807 TYTDKQ
+1807 TYTDNQ
-1813 GVTHKD
+1813 GVPHKD

-1829 CAITRGQTSKQILDK
+1829 YATTRGQTSKQILDK
-1844 LVKSSDYA
+1844 LVQSSDYA
-1852 KLGDSGKAAAIGL
+1852 KLGDAGKAAAIDL
-1865 VYKFAD
+1865 VYKYAD
-1871 EAGAIKAM
+1871 KTGAIKAM
-1879 SDHDGYSETWMREA
+1879 SDHDGYPDSWMQEA
-1893 EEAKDPGTYILKKVN
+1893 ADSKNPGAYIVQKVN
-1908 NQQMKAAMDKL
+1908 NQQMKTAMDNL
-1919 TTAWAHNSDRPAA
+1919 TKAWAHKTDRPAA
-1932 KRDLESAYE
+1932 KQALEAAYD
-1941 TYAKSSANIRNAV
+1941 TYSKSSADVKKAV
-1954 MDAAKGTVKQ
+1954 MDAAEGAVKQ
-1964 YLEAR
+1964 YMEAR
-1969 EDGLDSNVALSV
+1969 ADGFDSNVSLSI
-1981 IKQVQSIPVKK
+1981 IKQVQSIPQKN
-1992 RQNAAYQYQAVANT
+1992 RQKAAYQYQAVANT
-2006 KGLSEAQMDTAMKL
+2006 KGLSEAQLDKAMKL
-2020 YMPDYDPTVKKPV
+2020 YMPDYDPSVKKPV

-2041 IRQELGFSAR
+2041 IRQELGFSAK

-2064 YDEDDSESLDKDEQI
+2064 YDEDDSGTITKDEAVQAI
-2079 KALMGLGYDK
+2079 VDLGFDEA
-2089 STATKFYRIYK
+2089 TATKFYRIYQ
-2100 GSSNSAKY
+2100 GSSNSAKA